1 MLRHFF
7 MVSVLWFLL
16 SPIADA
22 DVVKPALIEITANTN
37 ETVTIEVRAS
47 IEALLTGINSQ
58 YNNTQDAPQAMAA
71 AYDTLRELPPD
82 ALRAEFAGFEQR
94 FLQAI
99 TLQADD
105 TTIPLRLSNV
115 TIPPRGYTK
124 VPRISVLT
132 LTGKL
137 PRYHQQLQWYYP
149 QAFGDNVVRV
159 RQVDEATQAWHW
171 SEHQWIR
178 KDEASKPFVLD
189 QLFTKTSFWQVV
201 GAYIIIGFE
210 HIIPMGLDHI
220 LFIIGIFLLSLR
232 WRPLLAQVTMFTVAH
247 TITLGLA
254 MAGVINLPAVIVE
267 PLIALSIAY
276 IAIENIFSNRLAK
289 HRLVLVFAFGL
300 LHGVGFA
307 GALSDFG
314 MPQDAFIT
322 ALISFN
328 IGVELGQLAVLAI
341 AFSLAVWF
349 MKKSWYRPIIVMP
362 ISLSI
367 AVLALYWTIE
377 RLEWL

>member
-1 MLRHFF
+1 MIRHFF
-7 MVSVLWFLL
+7 IISVIGFLL
-16 SPIADA
+16 NSIAHA

-58 YNNTQDAPQAMAA
+58 YKNTQDAPQAMAT
-71 AYDTLRELPPD
+71 AYDRLRELPPET
-82 ALRAEFAGFEQR
+82 LRSEFAGFEQR

-99 TLQADD
+99 KLHADK
-105 TTIPLRLSNV
+105 TIIPLQISQV
-115 TIPPRGYTK
+115 DIPARGYTK
-124 VPRISVLT
+124 VPRISTLT
-132 LTGKL
+132 LTGIL

-149 QAFGDNVVRV
+149 QAFGENVVRV
-159 RQVDEATQAWHW
+159 RQIDEAQEAWHW

-189 QLFTKTSFWQVV
+189 QLFTKTPFWQIV
-201 GAYIIIGFE
+201 GSYIMIGFD
-210 HIIPMGLDHI
+210 HIIPLGLDHI
-220 LFIIGIFLLSLR
+220 LFILGIFLLSLR

-247 TITLGLA
+247 TMTLGLA
-254 MAGVINLPAVIVE
+254 MSGVIHLPAAIVE

-276 IAIENIFSNRLAK
+276 IAIENLFSKQLAK

-314 MPQDAFIT
+314 MPNDAFIT

-341 AFSLAVWF
+341 AFSLTVWF
-349 MKKSWYRPIIVMP
+349 MKKPWYRSVIVLP

-377 RLEWL
+377 RLAWL

>member
-1 MLRHFF
+1 MLQAVNTCSLRSIMLRYFF
-7 MVSVLWFLL
+7 IISLLWFLL

-58 YNNTQDAPQAMAA
+58 YKNTQDAPQTMAA

-105 TTIPLRLSNV
+105 TTIPLSLSNV
-115 TIPPRGYTK
+115 AIPPRGYTK

-149 QAFGDNVVRV
+149 QVFGENVVRV
-159 RQVDEATQAWHW
+159 RQVDEATEAWHW

-189 QLFTKTSFWQVV
+189 QLFTKTPFWQVV
-201 GAYIIIGFE
+201 GSYIIIGFE

-232 WRPLLAQVTMFTVAH
+232 WQPLLAQVTMFTVAH

-254 MAGVINLPAVIVE
+254 MAGVINLPAAIVE

-276 IAIENIFSNRLAK
+276 IAIENMFSNQLAK
-289 HRLVLVFAFGL
+289 HRLILVFVLGL

-314 MPQDAFIT
+314 MPQDAFING
-322 ALISFN
+322 LISLN
-328 IGVELGQLAVLAI
+328 IGV
-341 AFSLAVWF
+341 
-349 MKKSWYRPIIVMP
+349 
-362 ISLSI
+362 
-367 AVLALYWTIE
+367 
-377 RLEWL
+377 